1 LHIKTNEKKKIRK
14 LGKEGKKRKKGEG
27 RRMETCSILP
37 PSVTHQGEEGSHKMG
52 KIWLIHC

>member
-14 LGKEGKKRKKGEG
+14 LGKEAKKRKKGEG

-37 PSVTHQGEEGSHKMG
+37 PSITHEGEEGSHKVE
-52 KIWLIHC
+52 